1 MEIKNEKSYCDY
13 CKKELIEFNKTHH
26 VKCKEAI
33 DKFNNKKLKS
43 NILKYCCKI
52 LNLFL
57 SMTLLLGL

>member
-43 NILKYCCKI
+43 NIL
-52 LNLFL
+52 
-57 SMTLLLGL
+57 